1 MDRKNLTVLLAVVC
15 ITMTAC
21 GKESEV
27 QIDDYTSDAP
37 AGYGISDG
45 PATEAAV
52 NEFYQE
58 EPENE
63 MYAEEEEITETE
75 SEVPE
80 VNGPEGIITL
90 VAYPNNSYGYCINVY
105 AVDVTGNSSQSILSL
120 QLPLVKAGNEYG
132 YIIPIDNPR
141 FGNLQD
147 QFSPDFSKMVATRA
161 RVSDRSMH
169 CGWIDQSGEFFD
181 VTEALGEA
189 EASDFD
195 DPVHYHAIGFMDNG
209 ATFVYEEVSDTNN
222 GYWFDTLGYYA
233 VSVENIESNTPW
245 ELDPSSTYLH
255 DGDSWKWLGDYRP
268 SDWTDETHFYTDTG
282 SKKNPCVIVDIAAQ
296 TMSEF
301 LPGETR
307 RNWSVVASPDG
318 QQIAFMSRSESGPSN
333 SAELYVMSLDDMS
346 HNRQLLTINSPSDAR
361 TMSIYGE
368 LTDVDTLCVVLD
380 WRQ

>member
-120 QLPLVKAGNEYG
+120 QLPLAKAGNEYG

-147 QFSPDFSKMVATRA
+147 QFSPEYSCLF
-161 RVSDRSMH
+161 
-169 CGWIDQSGEFFD
+169 
-181 VTEALGEA
+181 
-189 EASDFD
+189 
-195 DPVHYHAIGFMDNG
+195 
-209 ATFVYEEVSDTNN
+209 
-222 GYWFDTLGYYA
+222 
-233 VSVENIESNTPW
+233 
-245 ELDPSSTYLH
+245 
-255 DGDSWKWLGDYRP
+255 
-268 SDWTDETHFYTDTG
+268 
-282 SKKNPCVIVDIAAQ
+282 
-296 TMSEF
+296 
-301 LPGETR
+301 
-307 RNWSVVASPDG
+307 
-318 QQIAFMSRSESGPSN
+318 
-333 SAELYVMSLDDMS
+333 
-346 HNRQLLTINSPSDAR
+346 
-361 TMSIYGE
+361 
-368 LTDVDTLCVVLD
+368 
-380 WRQ
+380 